1 MNLATGNEKELI
13 CLEFQFSHQRHH
25 SKASKNILIF
35 IRSISVMFNF
45 GEAQEYAFSSYVIGN
60 VPAHLAGV
68 ISYSPGC
75 NRGVDGGRDG
85 WVKFHF

>member
-1 MNLATGNEKELI
+1 
-13 CLEFQFSHQRHH
+13 
-25 SKASKNILIF
+25 
-35 IRSISVMFNF
+35 MFNF

-75 NRGVDGGRDG
+75 NCEVDGGRDG